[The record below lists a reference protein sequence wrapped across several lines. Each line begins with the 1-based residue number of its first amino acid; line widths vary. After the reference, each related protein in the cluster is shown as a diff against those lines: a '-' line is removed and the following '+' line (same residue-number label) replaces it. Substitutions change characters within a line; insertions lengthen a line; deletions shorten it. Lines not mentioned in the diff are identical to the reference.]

1 MISCRK
7 AEESD
12 IERLVQLTQEI
23 VENED
28 FDRFSIYTHT
38 DIKQTIV
45 ICKNDIII
53 GLVVVN
59 HFSNSDHEFYKD
71 KGKLSIG
78 KSIYLSSMGVDLNYM
93 KKGYGSIL
101 MKYIIEETKGFKL
114 FCDIEINPER
124 NDASL
129 NFFNKL
135 GFKNESEF
143 KYTNDSNVDK
153 EYAFYSFEN
162 F

>member
-1 MISCRK
+1 
-7 AEESD
+7 
-12 IERLVQLTQEI
+12 
-23 VENED
+23 
-28 FDRFSIYTHT
+28 
-38 DIKQTIV
+38 
-45 ICKNDIII
+45 
-53 GLVVVN
+53 
-59 HFSNSDHEFYKD
+59 
-71 KGKLSIG
+71 
-78 KSIYLSSMGVDLNYM
+78 
-93 KKGYGSIL
+93 
-101 MKYIIEETKGFKL
+101 MKYIIEKTKGFKL